1 MTKATSAYFEDRR
14 TMDTTPVNTLDTETF
29 IMNPALPTDLKWGI
43 RFDASGTVTL
53 VLGMRDYGRGLY
65 TSYFAS
71 LMAAR
76 LGIPL
81 HRVRVYY
88 SAIRPAVLQTPQPS
102 CVQLH
107 ETDPGPIPRG
117 VRKVIEEISDRVIE
131 KGRLAFAAKAGVSA
145 ADVGFDQRSARF
157 FVLDKN
163 QSGSILEMAEIA
175 RATPPLSPRRVIGIE
190 SRRLK
195 NMVGREAGALS
206 VV

>member
-1 MTKATSAYFEDRR
+1 MTKVTSAYFGDRR

-131 KGRLAFAAKAGVSA
+131 KGRLAFAAKAGSTLPTC
-145 ADVGFDQRSARF
+145 FLIS
-157 FVLDKN
+157 
-163 QSGSILEMAEIA
+163 EA
-175 RATPPLSPRRVIGIE
+175 RASSSWTGTRAAAFWRWRRSREPLRP
-190 SRRLK
+190 
-195 NMVGREAGALS
+195 GA
-206 VV
+206 

>member
-1 MTKATSAYFEDRR
+1 MTKVTSAYFGDRR

-163 QSGSILEMAEIA
+163 QSGSILEMAEIG

-190 SRRLK
+190 SRRLE
-195 NMVGREAGALS
+195 RPEHCPSFEAL
-206 VV
+206 

>member
-1 MTKATSAYFEDRR
+1 MKKVTSAIFEDRR
-14 TMDTTPVNTLDTETF
+14 TMDTTPVDTLDTETF

-76 LGIPL
+76 LGIPF

-88 SAIRPAVLQTPQPS
+88 SAIRPAVLQTPQLS
-102 CVQLH
+102 CVQLY
-107 ETDPGPIPRG
+107 EADPGPIPKG
-117 VRKVIEEISDRVIE
+117 VREVIEEICDRVIE

-157 FVLDKN
+157 FVLDRN

-175 RATPPLSPRRVIGIE
+175 RAAPPLSPGRVIGVE
-190 SRRLK
+190 RRRRK
-195 NMVGREAGALS
+195 NVGREAGALS

>member
-1 MTKATSAYFEDRR
+1 MG
-14 TMDTTPVNTLDTETF
+14 TTPVDTLDTETF

-117 VRKVIEEISDRVIE
+117 VRKVIDEISDRVIE

-157 FVLDKN
+157 FVLDRN
-163 QSGSILEMAEIA
+163 QSGSIFEMAEIA
-175 RATPPLSPRRVIGIE
+175 RATRPLSPGRAIGIE
-190 SRRLK
+190 RRRLK

>member
-1 MTKATSAYFEDRR
+1 
-14 TMDTTPVNTLDTETF
+14 MDITPVDTLDTETF
-29 IMNPALPTDLKWGI
+29 IVNPALPTDLKWGI

-76 LGIPL
+76 LGIPF

-117 VRKVIEEISDRVIE
+117 VRGVIEETCDRVIE
-131 KGRLAFAAKAGVSA
+131 KGRLAFASRAGVNT

-157 FVLDKN
+157 FVLNRN

-175 RATPPLSPRRVIGIE
+175 RASPALSPGCVIGFA
-190 SRRLK
+190 RPRPK
-195 NMVGREAGALS
+195 NMVGRQAGALS
-206 VV
+206 AA

>member
-1 MTKATSAYFEDRR
+1 MTKVTSAYFEDRR
-14 TMDTTPVNTLDTETF
+14 TMDTTPVNTLDTDTF

-88 SAIRPAVLQTPQPS
+88 SAIRPAVLQTPQAS

-157 FVLDKN
+157 FVLDRN

-175 RATPPLSPRRVIGIE
+175 RATPPFVARARQLVPQLWQRELGI
-190 SRRLK
+190 
-195 NMVGREAGALS
+195 
-206 VV
+206 

>member
-1 MTKATSAYFEDRR
+1 MTKVTSAYFGDRR

>member
-1 MTKATSAYFEDRR
+1 
-14 TMDTTPVNTLDTETF
+14 MDITPVDTLDTETF
-29 IMNPALPTDLKWGI
+29 IVNPALPTDLKWGI

-76 LGIPL
+76 LGIPF

-117 VRKVIEEISDRVIE
+117 VREVIEEICDRVIE
-131 KGRLAFAAKAGVSA
+131 KGRLAFASRAGVNT

-157 FVLDKN
+157 FVLNRN

-175 RATPPLSPRRVIGIE
+175 RASPALSPGCVIGFE
-190 SRRLK
+190 RPRPK
-195 NMVGREAGALS
+195 NMVGRQAGALS
-206 VV
+206 AA

>member
-1 MTKATSAYFEDRR
+1 
-14 TMDTTPVNTLDTETF
+14 MDITPIDTLDTETF
-29 IMNPALPTDLKWGI
+29 IVNPALPTDLKWGI

-76 LGIPL
+76 LGIPF

-88 SAIRPAVLQTPQPS
+88 SAIRPAVLQTPQLS
-102 CVQLH
+102 RVQLY
-107 ETDPGPIPRG
+107 ETDPGPIPKG
-117 VRKVIEEISDRVIE
+117 VREVIEEICDRVIE
-131 KGRLAFAAKAGVSA
+131 KGRLAFASRAGVNT

-157 FVLDKN
+157 FVLNRN

-175 RATPPLSPRRVIGIE
+175 RASAPLSPGCLIGIE
-190 SRRLK
+190 RPRPK
-195 NMVGREAGALS
+195 NMVGRQAGALS
-206 VV
+206 AA

>member
-1 MTKATSAYFEDRR
+1 
-14 TMDTTPVNTLDTETF
+14 MDTTPVDTLDTETF

-88 SAIRPAVLQTPQPS
+88 SAIRPAVLQNPQPS

-117 VRKVIEEISDRVIE
+117 VRKVIEEISERVIE
-131 KGRLAFAAKAGVSA
+131 KGRLAFAAKAGVST

-157 FVLDKN
+157 FVLDRN

-175 RATPPLSPRRVIGIE
+175 RAAPPLSPGRVIGVE
-190 SRRLK
+190 RRRPK
-195 NMVGREAGALS
+195 NVGREAGALS

>member
-1 MTKATSAYFEDRR
+1 MKKVTSAIFEDRR
-14 TMDTTPVNTLDTETF
+14 TMDTTPVDTLDTETF

-117 VRKVIEEISDRVIE
+117 VRGVIEETCDRVIE

-157 FVLDKN
+157 FVLDRN

-175 RATPPLSPRRVIGIE
+175 RATPPLSPGRVIGIE
-190 SRRLK
+190 RRRPK
-195 NMVGREAGALS
+195 NVGREAGALS

>member
-1 MTKATSAYFEDRR
+1 
-14 TMDTTPVNTLDTETF
+14 MDTTPVNTLDTETF

-117 VRKVIEEISDRVIE
+117 VRKVIEEISDRVS
-131 KGRLAFAAKAGVSA
+131 RLAFAAKAGVSA

-157 FVLDKN
+157 FALDKN
-163 QSGSILEMAEIA
+163 QSGSILDMAEIA
-175 RATPPLSPRRVIGIE
+175 RATPPLSPWRVIGIE

-206 VV
+206 VVADRVVSRGCGR